1 MPIEEASGDRTIGIG
16 LVQMR
21 SQTDVETGLAAVE
34 DRAAEAA
41 RLGAS
46 IVCLPD
52 LTLHPFFPQ
61 FRADASW
68 MQRAESVPDGPSC
81 RSLADIAR
89 KHRVA
94 LVACVYEK
102 ARDGVY
108 YDTGVAFSADGEFA
122 GRQRMMHIPD
132 EPSFNE
138 KFYYRPGNS
147 EYPVFQLAGVCVGIA
162 LGQDLFYPEHHR
174 LLALHG
180 AELVLAPNAIA
191 AESDPLVL
199 ASQASAVMNHLYVGV
214 ANRVGNDEALT
225 FIGRSHLIGPTGVE
239 LALAGA
245 EEIVLVEH
253 IDLDELARVR
263 RTQNYWLRDRR
274 PETYGDLVREIG

>member
-1 MPIEEASGDRTIGIG
+1 MEESSGHRTIGIG

-21 SQTDVETGLAAVE
+21 SQADVETALATVE
-34 DRAAEAA
+34 HRAAEAVSQGA
-41 RLGAS
+41 R

-61 FRADASW
+61 FRADARW
-68 MQRAESVPDGPSC
+68 MQRAEPIPDGPSC

-89 KHRVA
+89 KHKVA
-94 LVACVYEK
+94 LVASIYEM

-108 YDTGVAFSADGEFA
+108 YDTGVAFSPDGELA
-122 GRQRMMHIPD
+122 GRQRMMHIPE

-138 KFYYRPGNS
+138 KFYYRPGNCN
-147 EYPVFQLAGVCVGIA
+147 YPVFPLAGVRVGIA

-180 AELVLAPNAIA
+180 AELVLGPNAIA

-199 ASQASAVMNHLYVGV
+199 ASKAAAVMNHLYVGV
-214 ANRVGNDEALT
+214 ANRVGDDEDLT
-225 FIGRSHLIGPTGVE
+225 FIGHSHLIGPTGVE
-239 LALAGA
+239 LASADAA
-245 EEIVLVEH
+245 ETVLVEH

-274 PETYGDLVREIG
+274 PDTYGDLVRQLD